1 MRDFVLIDFGDFLNE
16 KGLTIK
22 SNDVRI
28 MINSNALYDI

>member
-1 MRDFVLIDFGDFLNE
+1 MQDFVLINFVDCLNE